1 MYVCGVDT
9 KELVDKIDDRIDQGV
24 SVDAMTLGTLLGL
37 TIDQC
42 YDSVV
47 WKALGRLIWYMEH
60 DSWVAEGAKAANDS
74 LDAFQ
79 RLVCYMD
86 KEQQAK
92 EAESNPT
99 CDVKEVEETEDHFV
113 YDDVTYPIHYAG
125 NNKITCK
132 DALNSMMCPLETVIT
147 PKIGYWL
154 GCAFKYLWRAFLK
167 GDPKKDLKKCK
178 QCIDEMLNLM

>member
-9 KELVDKIDDRIDQGV
+9 KELVDKIDDMIDHGV
-24 SVDAMTLGTLLGL
+24 SVNAKTLGTLLGL

-47 WKALGRLIWYMEH
+47 WKTLWRLLWYIH
-60 DSWVAEGAKAANDS
+60 DSLVSEGT
-74 LDAFQ
+74 
-79 RLVCYMD
+79 
-86 KEQQAK
+86 K
-92 EAESNPT
+92 EANSDQT
-99 CDVKEVEETEDHFV
+99 CKIKEEKDTEDHFT
-113 YDDVTYPIHYAG
+113 YDDVAYPLHYAG

-132 DALNSMMCPLETVIT
+132 DALNSMMCPLEEVIT

-167 GDPKKDLKKCK
+167 GDPKKDLMKCK
-178 QCIDEMLNLM
+178 QCIDEVLNLM

>member
-9 KELVDKIDDRIDQGV
+9 KELIDKIDDRIDNGV

-42 YDSVV
+42 YDGVV
-47 WKALGRLIWYMEH
+47 WKFLGGLIWYMDHE
-60 DSWVAEGAKAANDS
+60 
-74 LDAFQ
+74 LQ
-79 RLVCYMD
+79 
-86 KEQQAK
+86 
-92 EAESNPT
+92 NPT
-99 CDVKEVEETEDHFV
+99 TEGIKPAENIKLKEETKDHFT
-113 YDDVTYPIHYAG
+113 YDDVAYPLHYAG

-132 DALNSMMCPLETVIT
+132 DALNSMMSPLEAIIT

-167 GDPKKDLKKCK
+167 GDPKKDLMKCK
-178 QCIDEMLNLM
+178 QCINEMLNLM

>member
-9 KELVDKIDDRIDQGV
+9 KEFIDKIDDMIDRGV
-24 SVDAMTLGTLLGL
+24 SVDAVTLGTLLGL

-47 WKALGRLIWYMEH
+47 WKTLGRLIWYMEH
-60 DSWVAEGAKAANDS
+60 DSLVSEETKRANSD
-74 LDAFQ
+74 
-79 RLVCYMD
+79 
-86 KEQQAK
+86 
-92 EAESNPT
+92 PT
-99 CDVKEVEETEDHFV
+99 CEIKEEKDTEDHFT
-113 YDDVTYPIHYAG
+113 YDDITYPLHYAG

-132 DALNSMMCPLETVIT
+132 DALNSMMSPLEAVIT

-178 QCIDEMLNLM
+178 QCINEMLNLM

>member
-9 KELVDKIDDRIDQGV
+9 KELIDKIDDRIDNGV

-47 WKALGRLIWYMEH
+47 WKALGRLIWYMDHE
-60 DSWVAEGAKAANDS
+60 
-74 LDAFQ
+74 FQ
-79 RLVCYMD
+79 
-86 KEQQAK
+86 
-92 EAESNPT
+92 NPT
-99 CDVKEVEETEDHFV
+99 IEGIKQAENIKLKEETKDHFT
-113 YDDVTYPIHYAG
+113 YDDITYPLHYAG
-125 NNKITCK
+125 DNKITCK
-132 DALNSMMCPLETVIT
+132 DALNSMMSPLEAVIT

-167 GDPKKDLKKCK
+167 GDPKKDLMKCK
-178 QCIDEMLNLM
+178 QCINEMLNLM

>member
-9 KELVDKIDDRIDQGV
+9 KELIDKIDDRIDCGV
-24 SVDAMTLGTLLGL
+24 SVDAMTLGTLIGL
-37 TIDQC
+37 TIDRC
-42 YDSVV
+42 YDSAV

-60 DSWVAEGAKAANDS
+60 E
-74 LDAFQ
+74 LQ
-79 RLVCYMD
+79 
-86 KEQQAK
+86 
-92 EAESNPT
+92 NPT
-99 CDVKEVEETEDHFV
+99 TEGIKPAENIKLKEETKDHFT
-113 YDDVTYPIHYAG
+113 YDDVTYPLHYAG

-132 DALNSMMCPLETVIT
+132 DALNSMMYPLEATIT

-178 QCIDEMLNLM
+178 QCINEMLNLM

>member
-9 KELVDKIDDRIDQGV
+9 KEFIDKIDDMIDRGV
-24 SVDAMTLGTLLGL
+24 SVDAVTLGTLLGL

-47 WKALGRLIWYMEH
+47 WKTLGRLVWCMEH
-60 DSWVAEGAKAANDS
+60 DSLVSEGT
-74 LDAFQ
+74 
-79 RLVCYMD
+79 
-86 KEQQAK
+86 K
-92 EAESNPT
+92 EANSDPT
-99 CDVKEVEETEDHFV
+99 CEIKEEKDTEDHFT
-113 YDDVTYPIHYAG
+113 YDDITYPHHYAG

-132 DALNSMMCPLETVIT
+132 DALNSMMCPLEAVIT

-178 QCIDEMLNLM
+178 QCINEMLNLM

>member
-1 MYVCGVDT
+1 MYVCRVDT
-9 KELVDKIDDRIDQGV
+9 KELIDKIDDMIDHGE
-24 SVDAMTLGTLLGL
+24 SVNAKTLGTLLGL

-47 WKALGRLIWYMEH
+47 WKTLWRLLWYIH
-60 DSWVAEGAKAANDS
+60 DSLVSEGTKKANSD
-74 LDAFQ
+74 Q
-79 RLVCYMD
+79 TCKI
-86 KEQQAK
+86 KEEK
-92 EAESNPT
+92 
-99 CDVKEVEETEDHFV
+99 DTEDHFT
-113 YDDVTYPIHYAG
+113 YDDITYPVHYAG

-132 DALNSMMCPLETVIT
+132 DALNSMMSPLETIIT

-178 QCIDEMLNLM
+178 QCINEMLNLI

>member
-9 KELVDKIDDRIDQGV
+9 KELIDKIDDMIDHGV
-24 SVDAMTLGTLLGL
+24 SVNAKTLGTLLGL

-60 DSWVAEGAKAANDS
+60 E
-74 LDAFQ
+74 LQ
-79 RLVCYMD
+79 
-86 KEQQAK
+86 
-92 EAESNPT
+92 NPT
-99 CDVKEVEETEDHFV
+99 TKGIKPAENIKLKEETKDHFT
-113 YDDVTYPIHYAG
+113 YDDITYPLHYAG
-125 NNKITCK
+125 DNKITCK
-132 DALNSMMCPLETVIT
+132 DALNSMMCPLEAVIT

-167 GDPKKDLKKCK
+167 GDPKKDLMKCK
-178 QCIDEMLNLM
+178 QCINEMLNLI

>member
-9 KELVDKIDDRIDQGV
+9 KELIEQINEKIDRGLAIDRR
-24 SVDAMTLGTLLGL
+24 TLGPLLGL
-37 TIDQC
+37 PLDRC

-47 WKALGRLIWYMEH
+47 WKAMERLIWH
-60 DSWVAEGAKAANDS
+60 
-74 LDAFQ
+74 LDYEQ
-79 RLVCYMD
+79 RAQEVNGY
-86 KEQQAK
+86 
-92 EAESNPT
+92 PT
-99 CDVKEVEETEDHFV
+99 CDIKEEKETEDHFT

-132 DALNSMMCPLETVIT
+132 DALNSMMCPLEAAIT

-167 GDPKKDLKKCK
+167 GDPKKDLMKCK
-178 QCIDEMLNLM
+178 QCIDEVLNLM

>member
-9 KELVDKIDDRIDQGV
+9 KELIDKIDDRIDNGV

-60 DSWVAEGAKAANDS
+60 E
-74 LDAFQ
+74 LQ
-79 RLVCYMD
+79 
-86 KEQQAK
+86 
-92 EAESNPT
+92 NPT
-99 CDVKEVEETEDHFV
+99 TEDIKPAENIKLKEETKDHFT
-113 YDDVTYPIHYAG
+113 YDDITYPIHYAG

-132 DALNSMMCPLETVIT
+132 DALNSMMYPLEAVIT

-178 QCIDEMLNLM
+178 QCIDEVLNLM

>member
-9 KELVDKIDDRIDQGV
+9 KELIDKIDDRIDNGV

-47 WKALGRLIWYMEH
+47 WKSLGGLIWYMEH
-60 DSWVAEGAKAANDS
+60 DSLVSEGI
-74 LDAFQ
+74 
-79 RLVCYMD
+79 
-86 KEQQAK
+86 K
-92 EAESNPT
+92 EANSNPT
-99 CDVKEVEETEDHFV
+99 CEIKEEKDTEDHFT
-113 YDDVTYPIHYAG
+113 YDDITYPLHYAG

-132 DALNSMMCPLETVIT
+132 DALNSMMSPLEAVIT

-167 GDPKKDLKKCK
+167 GDPKKDLMKCK
-178 QCIDEMLNLM
+178 QCINEMLNLM

>member
-60 DSWVAEGAKAANDS
+60 DSLVAEGT
-74 LDAFQ
+74 
-79 RLVCYMD
+79 
-86 KEQQAK
+86 K
-92 EAESNPT
+92 EANSDQT
-99 CDVKEVEETEDHFV
+99 CKSKEEKDTEDHFT

-132 DALNSMMCPLETVIT
+132 DALNSMMCPLEAAIT
-147 PKIGYWL
+147 PKLGYWF

-167 GDPKKDLKKCK
+167 GDPEKDLKKCK
-178 QCIDEMLNLM
+178 QCVNEMLNLM

>member
-9 KELVDKIDDRIDQGV
+9 KELTDKIDDMIERGV

-47 WKALGRLIWYMEH
+47 WKALERLIWYMEH
-60 DSWVAEGAKAANDS
+60 DSLVSEGT
-74 LDAFQ
+74 
-79 RLVCYMD
+79 
-86 KEQQAK
+86 K
-92 EAESNPT
+92 EANSDPT
-99 CDVKEVEETEDHFV
+99 CEIKEEKDTEDHFT
-113 YDDVTYPIHYAG
+113 YDDITYPIHYAG

-132 DALNSMMCPLETVIT
+132 DALNSMMCPLEAVIT

-167 GDPKKDLKKCK
+167 GDPEKDLKKCK
-178 QCIDEMLNLM
+178 QCINEMLNLM

>member
-1 MYVCGVDT
+1 MYVCRVDT
-9 KELVDKIDDRIDQGV
+9 KELIDKIDDMIDHGV
-24 SVDAMTLGTLLGL
+24 SVNAKTLGTLLGL

-47 WKALGRLIWYMEH
+47 WKTLWRLLWYIH
-60 DSWVAEGAKAANDS
+60 DSLVSEGT
-74 LDAFQ
+74 
-79 RLVCYMD
+79 
-86 KEQQAK
+86 K
-92 EAESNPT
+92 EANSDQT
-99 CDVKEVEETEDHFV
+99 CKIKEEKDTEDHFT
-113 YDDVTYPIHYAG
+113 YDDITYPVHYAG

-132 DALNSMMCPLETVIT
+132 DALNSMMSPLETVIT

-178 QCIDEMLNLM
+178 QCIDEVLNLM

>member
-9 KELVDKIDDRIDQGV
+9 KALIDKIDNRIDNGV

-47 WKALGRLIWYMEH
+47 WRSLGRLIRYMEH
-60 DSWVAEGAKAANDS
+60 DS
-74 LDAFQ
+74 
-79 RLVCYMD
+79 LVSGGI
-86 KEQQAK
+86 K
-92 EAESNPT
+92 EANNNPT
-99 CDVKEVEETEDHFV
+99 CEIEEEKDTEDHLI
-113 YDDVTYPIHYAG
+113 YDDIAYPVHYAG

-132 DALNSMMCPLETVIT
+132 DALNSMMCPLEATIT

-167 GDPKKDLKKCK
+167 GDPKKDLMKCK
-178 QCIDEMLNLM
+178 QCINEMLNLM

>member
-9 KELVDKIDDRIDQGV
+9 KELIDKIDDRIDNGV

-47 WKALGRLIWYMEH
+47 WKALGRLIWYMEQ
-60 DSWVAEGAKAANDS
+60 DNLVSEGT
-74 LDAFQ
+74 
-79 RLVCYMD
+79 
-86 KEQQAK
+86 K
-92 EAESNPT
+92 EAEPDSN
-99 CDVKEVEETEDHFV
+99 CEDKEEKETEDHFT
-113 YDDVTYPIHYAG
+113 YDDITYPLHYAG

-132 DALNSMMCPLETVIT
+132 DALNSMMSPLEAAIT

-167 GDPKKDLKKCK
+167 GDPEKDLKKCK
-178 QCIDEMLNLM
+178 QCINEMLNLM

>member
-9 KELVDKIDDRIDQGV
+9 KELTDKIDDMIERGV

-47 WKALGRLIWYMEH
+47 WKALERLIWYMEH
-60 DSWVAEGAKAANDS
+60 DSLVSEGT
-74 LDAFQ
+74 
-79 RLVCYMD
+79 
-86 KEQQAK
+86 K
-92 EAESNPT
+92 EANSDQA
-99 CDVKEVEETEDHFV
+99 CKIKEEKDTEDHFT
-113 YDDVTYPIHYAG
+113 YDDITYPIHYAG

-132 DALNSMMCPLETVIT
+132 DALNSMMCPLEAAIT

-178 QCIDEMLNLM
+178 QCIDEVLNLM